1 MFGITSYLH
10 KFGITEDGED
20 FVGEIL
26 FITAECEDGTRYSH
40 DANFPTAKEELTD
53 HGSHFIDLREYARSR
68 AEKLLARINNAL
80 GSSFPKHGGDALNPE
95 FWTEIAPA
103 YGSKAYVDMD
113 MEGVYAELEMRED
126 HGG

>member
-20 FVGEIL
+20 FIGEIL
-26 FITAECEDGTRYSH
+26 FITAERVDGTRYSH
-40 DANFPTAKEELTD
+40 DATFPTARAGVDET
-53 HGSHFIDLREYARSR
+53 GPYFADLREDARSR
-68 AEKLLARINNAL
+68 AEKLLERIKDA
-80 GSSFPKHGGDALNPE
+80 HGVTLKPATILNPD

-113 MEGVYAELEMRED
+113 MEGVYAEMEMRED
-126 HGG
+126 MGL

>member
-20 FVGEIL
+20 FIGEIL
-26 FITAECEDGTRYSH
+26 FITAERTDGTRYAH
-40 DANFPTAKEELTD
+40 DATFPTAKEAFDDNGPSFL
-53 HGSHFIDLREYARSR
+53 DLREDARSR
-68 AEKLLARINNAL
+68 VEKLLERIKDA
-80 GSSFPKHGGDALNPE
+80 HGVMLSPDTTLNPD

-113 MEGVYAELEMRED
+113 MEGVYAELERRE
-126 HGG
+126 G

>member
-20 FVGEIL
+20 FIGEIL
-26 FITAECEDGTRYSH
+26 FITAEREDGTRYAH
-40 DANFPTAKEELTD
+40 DANFPTAREETD
-53 HGSHFIDLREYARSR
+53 AEHGPYFSDLREDARSR
-68 AEKLLARINNAL
+68 AEKLLARITDV
-80 GSSFPKHGGDALNPE
+80 HGERLLDGKLNPE

-113 MEGVYAELEMRED
+113 MESVYAELERRE
-126 HGG
+126 G